1 MWLPFAVAHYL
12 EVTGDTGVLDE
23 AVSFLEGRPLADG
36 EADAYFEPIV
46 SAQRADLFEHCAR
59 ALDRSLAVGPHSLPL
74 IGGGDWNDGMNRV
87 GWEGRGESVWLGW
100 FLHATLWEFA
110 RHAVARGERAR
121 AEAWRS
127 HVHLLKAALEEHGWD
142 GDWYRRAYFDDGTP
156 LGSLVNT
163 ECRID
168 SIAQSWGVLSGAAE
182 PARRSRAMA
191 AAEEYLVRPGQ
202 ELMLLFTPPFDRTP
216 VDPGYIKGYPPGV
229 RENGGQYTHAAI
241 WAVMA
246 FAALGDGD
254 KANELFSILNPIN
267 RASTR
272 AGVHRYKVEPYVI
285 AADVY
290 AERPHVGRG
299 GWTWYTGSAGWMYR
313 AGMEWLLGFRLR
325 GATLHLD
332 PCIPRAWRRFEIS
345 FRYHASH
352 YEIVVENPQGVTR
365 GVTTMEVD
373 GRPVDSA
380 GGTLHLSDDGATRHV
395 RVVLGPRMGG

>member
-1 MWLPFAVAHYL
+1 
-12 EVTGDTGVLDE
+12 
-23 AVSFLEGRPLADG
+23 
-36 EADAYFEPIV
+36 
-46 SAQRADLFEHCAR
+46 
-59 ALDRSLAVGPHSLPL
+59 
-74 IGGGDWNDGMNRV
+74 
-87 GWEGRGESVWLGW
+87 
-100 FLHATLWEFA
+100 
-110 RHAVARGERAR
+110 
-121 AEAWRS
+121 
-127 HVHLLKAALEEHGWD
+127 
-142 GDWYRRAYFDDGTP
+142 
-156 LGSLVNT
+156 
-163 ECRID
+163 
-168 SIAQSWGVLSGAAE
+168 
-182 PARRSRAMA
+182 MA
-191 AAEEYLVRPGQ
+191 AVEEYLVRRGQ
-202 ELMLLFTPPFDRTP
+202 ELILLFTPSFDRTP

-267 RASTR
+267 RTSTR

-325 GATLHLD
+325 GAMLHLD
-332 PCIPRAWRRFEIS
+332 PCIPRAWRRFEIE

-365 GVTTMEVD
+365 GVATIEVD
-373 GRPVDSA
+373 GRPVDPA
-380 GGTLHLSDDGATRHV
+380 GGTVRLSDDRATRHI
-395 RVVLGPRMGG
+395 RVVLGPQVAR